1 MSSFFRVNSK
11 PFFIYLT
18 VVLLGLMAHYG
29 GIIWLEE
36 FYGALDVAA
45 AVALAFFALWGYMEY
60 SRQEESVAISFL
72 VANEKK
78 KTGLSLLRKNCTRS
92 ELLGVL
98 GMIQKDPKTRF
109 EIASMKKAAFLD
121 TLARIQKESDTNL
134 YITLTESELKQ
145 FEVEQ

>member
-1 MSSFFRVNSK
+1 MSSFFRVNIK
-11 PFFIYLT
+11 PFLIYLT
-18 VVLLGLMAHYG
+18 VVLLGIVAHYG
-29 GIIWLEE
+29 SIAWLEE

-60 SRQEESVAISFL
+60 SRQEESVAIVFL

-98 GMIQKDPKTRF
+98 GMIQKDPKARF
-109 EIASMKKAAFLD
+109 EIVSMKRKAFLD
-121 TLARIQKESDTNL
+121 TLARIQKESDTEL
-134 YITLTESELKQ
+134 CIAITQSELEQ
-145 FEVEQ
+145 FEMEE